1 VRKQLLQVR
10 TKYGIV
16 LQEHYNRLQQLT
28 LFHMSGEFSS
38 EELEYYALEDQAI
51 ADVAHELA
59 EAPWSVS
66 PNEINGII
74 EKLRLGATVAVN
86 GNGYRIVR
94 TPLNRFEIL
103 ADASAEN
110 EDILHAA

>member
-1 VRKQLLQVR
+1 
-10 TKYGIV
+10 
-16 LQEHYNRLQQLT
+16 
-28 LFHMSGEFSS
+28 MSGEFST
-38 EELEYYALEDQAI
+38 EELDYYALEDQAI
-51 ADVAHELA
+51 TDVAHELA
-59 EAPWSVS
+59 EEPWNVPSE
-66 PNEINGII
+66 EINAII
-74 EKLRLGATVAVN
+74 EKLRLGSTVAIN